1 MKKTIV
7 GCLLAAVLLFES
19 CASQKINVHGAP
31 GTVVTTL
38 DGSKTL
44 AVIDQSGTA
53 RIKLKRKDGY
63 QAFLQAK
70 APGSDKNIP
79 FALNYEDKDRSV
91 WNQVWAYALVPTSV
105 GVGVGAVG
113 LWGFVFAPTSVI
125 GGLILIFGRT
135 GSDYDYDYLKHQTTN
150 SDLIR

>member
-7 GCLLAAVLLFES
+7 GCLLAAILLFES
-19 CASQKINVHGAP
+19 CASQKINVHGAS
-31 GTVVTTL
+31 GTVITTL

-53 RIKLKRKDGY
+53 RIKLKRNDGY
-63 QAFLQAK
+63 QPFLQAK
-70 APGSDKNIP
+70 APGSDKYIP
-79 FALNYEDKDRSV
+79 FALNYKDKDRSI
-91 WNQVWAYALVPTSV
+91 WNLVF
-105 GVGVGAVG
+105 
-113 LWGFVFAPTSVI
+113 GFVLIGPT
-125 GGLILIFGRT
+125 GGFSSFMFLFRT

>member
-19 CASQKINVHGAP
+19 CASQKINVHGVP

-53 RIKLKRKDGY
+53 RIKLKREDGY

-79 FALNYEDKDRSV
+79 FALNYEDKDRSSRNNV
-91 WNQVWAYALVPTSV
+91 LGRLFAVPTCLLS
-105 GVGVGAVG
+105 
-113 LWGFVFAPTSVI
+113 L
-125 GGLILIFGRT
+125 LILLRT
-135 GSDYDYDYLKHQTTN
+135 GSDYDYDYLKDQTTN